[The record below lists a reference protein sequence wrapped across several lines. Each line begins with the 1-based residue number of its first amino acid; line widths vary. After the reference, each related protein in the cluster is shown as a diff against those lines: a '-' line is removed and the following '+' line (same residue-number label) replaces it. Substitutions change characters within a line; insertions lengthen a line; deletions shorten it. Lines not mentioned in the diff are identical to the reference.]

1 MAEEEGEENMAIVGV
16 LIGLIVFLSVVLVW
30 IMFPPLLDYI
40 RTKMPVS
47 QKRIDRRYST
57 IDGWLISK
65 RVQPHNACCDLLI
78 KQLSVEPQKYY
89 KQCTSC
95 STDTSATTKSSC
107 SGGTSCNSCSSNSKD
122 PPAGLKY
129 AFNPTDM
136 LTKLASIHWD
146 EEDTDELEGSKR
158 EEDPELQSEEPTD
171 CGQDDSSESTD
182 GDDLF
187 DDRDIMNKK
196 CAICLEKFRIGESVS
211 WSCDITCQHVFHHA
225 CLRNWLLRRIRC
237 PCCRTIVLPVDKPKQ
252 KLKSTKRPRRL
263 LGAEKFTSE
272 EMSSMASVRAKY
284 VTRTYFCVEKGLV
297 ILRPIDEGKQMKA
310 SASASSCCADKDKSE
325 KEDEVVKSCSSNTP
339 SETKRNFLFW
349 KRKRQQNSGDAKQRD
364 LLNTTGSIC
373 SDESFGDSD
382 SHDEEASEPCH
393 SDRRSTCRTVRMG
406 SGSTDAFEGSEFGES
421 DLEASQSTY
430 ASETE
435 LGFASSS
442 CGTSSDDDYG
452 HSCRTNEDEGGHS
465 VTSNCRTNEEEDD
478 YASSFDE
485 RSDQELIDCSEG
497 SHTTGMEIVHLD
509 NV

>member
-1 MAEEEGEENMAIVGV
+1 MRRHVESTSTATV
-16 LIGLIVFLSVVLVW
+16 LTQLHSILLS
-30 IMFPPLLDYI
+30 
-40 RTKMPVS
+40 K
-47 QKRIDRRYST
+47 Q
-57 IDGWLISK
+57 

-95 STDTSATTKSSC
+95 STDTSATTNSSC
-107 SGGTSCNSCSSNSKD
+107 SGGTSCNSCSSSSKD

-171 CGQDDSSESTD
+171 CGQDDHSESTD

-187 DDRDIMNKK
+187 DDGDIMNKK
-196 CAICLEKFRIGESVS
+196 CAICLEKFRIGEAVS
-211 WSCDITCQHVFHHA
+211 WSCDIKCQHVFHHA

-272 EMSSMASVRAKY
+272 EMSNMASVRAKY
-284 VTRTYFCVEKGLV
+284 VTRTYFCVEKGLI
-297 ILRPIDEGKQMKA
+297 ILRPIDEEKKNKA
-310 SASASSCCADKDKSE
+310 SASSSSSCTDNDKSE
-325 KEDEVVKSCSSNTP
+325 KEDEVVKSCCSNTP
-339 SETKRNFLFW
+339 SETKRNFPFW
-349 KRKRQQNSGDAKQRD
+349 KRKRQDNTADANQRD
-364 LLNTTGSIC
+364 LLNVTGSMC
-373 SDESFGDSD
+373 SDDSFGEAD
-382 SHDEEASEPCH
+382 SHDEGASKPCH

-406 SGSTDAFEGSEFGES
+406 SGSTGAFEGSEFDES
-421 DLEASQSTY
+421 DLEASQLTY

-435 LGFASSS
+435 LGCTSSS
-442 CGTSSDDDYG
+442 CQTSSDDEYG
-452 HSCRTNEDEGGHS
+452 HSCWTSEDEDDHS
-465 VTSNCRTNEEEDD
+465 VSSSCRASEDEDD
-478 YASSFDE
+478 NASLSDE
-485 RSDQELIDCSEG
+485 RSAHEVIDRSG
-497 SHTTGMEIVHLD
+497 RSHTNGMEIVHLD